1 MSNASPRHA
10 IDIGRLRTRRREDDR
25 MGVNV
30 RSSNWDISYSLLSNQ
45 PICQSAGQWDATE
58 QGRWDV
64 REFVTRLGEQ
74 FPTI

>member
-1 MSNASPRHA
+1 MSNASSRHA

-25 MGVNV
+25 MGVHV
-30 RSSNWDISYSLLSNQ
+30 RSSNWEISYSLLSNQ
-45 PICQSAGQWDATE
+45 PICQSAGQWNATE
-58 QGRWDV
+58 RGRWDV